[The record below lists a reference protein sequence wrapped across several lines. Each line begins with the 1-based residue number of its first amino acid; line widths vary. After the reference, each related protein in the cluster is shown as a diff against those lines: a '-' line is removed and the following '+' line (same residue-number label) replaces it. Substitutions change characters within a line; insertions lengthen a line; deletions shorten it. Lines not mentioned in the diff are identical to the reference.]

1 MKLNFVFQHF
11 LIYFQKTFLIASGR
25 NHIEEK
31 ELVSRLRSKDRAA
44 LEYLYDHY
52 SGALYGAIFRIIQK
66 EAIAEEV
73 LQDVF
78 LKIWEKFDSYD
89 ATKGRLFTWLL
100 NVSRN
105 QAIDKT
111 RSKEI
116 SKDRKTGDIEN
127 VVSRVENQEYI
138 EQSIDSIGV
147 QEVLKGLPEEQ
158 RFVVEYL
165 YLKGYTQ
172 SELAEEFNIPL
183 GTVKTRLRLAMQQL
197 RMTLGVT

>member
-1 MKLNFVFQHF
+1 M
-11 LIYFQKTFLIASGR
+11 R
-25 NHIEEK
+25 
-31 ELVSRLRSKDRAA
+31 RLRAKDRSA

-66 EAIAEEV
+66 DTVAEEV

-78 LKIWEKFDSYD
+78 LKIWDKFDNYD
-89 ATKGRLFTWLL
+89 SSRGKLFTWLL

-116 SKDRKTGDIEN
+116 SKERKTGDLEK
-127 VVSRVENQEYI
+127 VVSKVENQEYI
-138 EQSIDSIGV
+138 EQSIDSIGIKDIL
-147 QEVLKGLPEEQ
+147 QNLPEEQ

-165 YLKGYTQ
+165 YLNGYTQ

-197 RMTLGVT
+197 RTTLGLT